1 MARLCSVI
9 GCSNNY
15 LAKGFCSKHY
25 QRNERYGDPT
35 HVVVRICS
43 VAGCNKKHK
52 GLGYCVNHLIHYR
65 NHGDPLAYADP
76 EETKKKQ
83 SASLKGKTPWNKG
96 KTGVFSEKTRRG
108 WSEKRKGQTSSMK
121 GKKHSEASKKKMS
134 EAGKGRIVS
143 EATKKKMSERI
154 ISAETR
160 KKLSERIISAETRKK
175 ISLAHKGRK
184 YPDRIVSQETRKKMG
199 KSHKG
204 KIKSEETRKKLS
216 LAHKG
221 RKYPDRIVSQETK
234 KKISDANSTPER
246 KAKQRQVLR
255 DMRHNQTSPT
265 VPESIIM
272 KILTDD
278 GIKYKFNTHVDYLTP
293 ENKHRKKEI
302 DFLIKPRKII
312 EFNGYRHYDSR
323 NFKSNDMVTHHN
335 KLKKCQDI
343 WDEENTVLNQIK
355 KEGYRI
361 LIIWDMDLKKDIE
374 NISKKILKFAKS

>member
-9 GCSNNY
+9 GCSSNY

-160 KKLSERIISAETRKK
+160 KKLSIAS
-175 ISLAHKGRK
+175 KGRK
-184 YPDRIVSQETRKKMG
+184 MTAVQKKANSERQKGKKLSEATKKKMSA
-199 KSHKG
+199 SHKG

-302 DFLIKPRKII
+302 DFLIKPKKII

>member
-1 MARLCSVI
+1 MVRLCSVV
-9 GCSNNY
+9 GCSSNY

-65 NHGDPLAYADP
+65 NHGDPLVYADP

-121 GKKHSEASKKKMS
+121 GKKHSEATKKKMS

-184 YPDRIVSQETRKKMG
+184 YPNRIVSQETRKK
-199 KSHKG
+199 
-204 KIKSEETRKKLS
+204 
-216 LAHKG
+216 
-221 RKYPDRIVSQETK
+221 
-234 KKISDANSTPER
+234 ISDFNSTPER
-246 KAKQRQVLR
+246 KAQQREIRSKQKFPFQDSKLELQTQQILK
-255 DMRHNQTSPT
+255 DHNIVFETQKTFKLSN
-265 VPESIIM
+265 S
-272 KILTDD
+272 
-278 GIKYKFNTHVDYLTP
+278 Y
-293 ENKHRKKEI
+293 HRADI
-302 DFLIKPRKII
+302 AIQPDKII
-312 EFNGYRHYDSR
+312 EVNGDYWHFNPKKYDGESIQKFRRKEIKVKEIWENDKNIINGMKAQGYKVLVVWESE
-323 NFKSNDMVTHHN
+323 
-335 KLKKCQDI
+335 LK
-343 WDEENTVLNQIK
+343 DELEKIT
-355 KEGYRI
+355 
-361 LIIWDMDLKKDIE
+361 
-374 NISKKILKFAKS
+374 KKILKFAKS

>member
-9 GCSNNY
+9 GCSSNY

-65 NHGDPLAYADP
+65 NHGDPLVYADP

-184 YPDRIVSQETRKKMG
+184 YPNRIVSQETRKKMG

-204 KIKSEETRKKLS
+204 KIKSEATRKKLS

-221 RKYPDRIVSQETK
+221 RKYPNRIVSQETR
-234 KKISDANSTPER
+234 KKISDFNSTPER
-246 KAKQRQVLR
+246 KAQQREIRSKQKFPSK
-255 DMRHNQTSPT
+255 DSK
-265 VPESIIM
+265 PELLVQSILG
-272 KILTDD
+272 KNNVTFL
-278 GIKYKFNTHVDYLTP
+278 
-293 ENKHRKKEI
+293 KHK
-302 DFLIKPRKII
+302 
-312 EFNGYRHYDSR
+312 
-323 NFKSNDMVTHHN
+323 NFKLNNSNH
-335 KLKKCQDI
+335 QADI
-343 WDEENTVLNQIK
+343 VIEPDKVIELFGDYWHFNPKIYDGESVQKMRRKQIK
-355 KEGYRI
+355 VKEVWKYDKYLIDGMKQQGYKV
-361 LIIWDMDLKKDIE
+361 LVVWESELKNE
-374 NISKKILKFAKS
+374 LESTTKKILKFVKI

>member
-160 KKLSERIISAETRKK
+160 KK

-184 YPDRIVSQETRKKMG
+184 YPN
-199 KSHKG
+199 
-204 KIKSEETRKKLS
+204 
-216 LAHKG
+216 
-221 RKYPDRIVSQETK
+221 RIVSQETK

-302 DFLIKPRKII
+302 DFLIKPKKII

>member
-1 MARLCSVI
+1 MVRFCSVI

-25 QRNERYGDPT
+25 QRNERYGDPL
-35 HVVVRICS
+35 HVVVRLCS
-43 VAGCNKKHK
+43 VTGCNKKHK
-52 GLGYCVNHLIHYR
+52 GHGYCVNHLIHYQ
-65 NHGDPLAYADP
+65 NYGDPLAYADP

-83 SASLKGKTPWNKG
+83 SISLKGRTPWNKG
-96 KTGVFSEKTRRG
+96 KTGVFSEKTRRE
-108 WSEKRKGQTSSMK
+108 WSEKRKGRIPHNK
-121 GKKHSEASKKKMS
+121 GKPHSEETKKKIS
-134 EAGKGRIVS
+134 IAGKGRIVS

-160 KKLSERIISAETRKK
+160 KRLSIAN
-175 ISLAHKGRK
+175 KGRK
-184 YPDRIVSQETRKKMG
+184 MTAAQNKANSERQKGKKASEATKKKMSA
-199 KSHKG
+199 SHKG
-204 KIKSEETRKKLS
+204 KIKSEATRKKLS

-221 RKYPDRIVSQETK
+221 RKYPDRIVSLETK

-246 KAKQRQVLR
+246 KAKQRQVMR

-272 KILTDD
+272 KILTDG
-278 GIKYKFNTHVDYLTP
+278 GIKYKFNKNVDYLTP
-293 ENKHRKKEI
+293 ENTHRKKEI
-302 DFLIKPRKII
+302 DFLIKPKKII
-312 EFNGYRHYDSR
+312 EFNGYRHFDNR
-323 NFKSNDMVTHHN
+323 NFKPEAIVTHHN

-343 WDEENTVLNQIK
+343 WDEEDTVLNQIK

-361 LIIWDMDLKKDIE
+361 LIIWDMDLKKDTK